1 MMQTE
6 QARRQTEE
14 LSREIDK
21 LTIEGHQAVAD
32 PELDELLEVADML
45 NHSCP
50 GDEIPHSLIG
60 SMADTLAVEL
70 TARQERRR
78 RSRLYTVLAGSA
90 AAVVLAVG
98 VQLTLFQQHSALP
111 PAEQLEARLTPS
123 TAPADK
129 AYGEPK
135 QAAPAPA
142 GGQQAKEKAPAAPP
156 DSEVKPQIAAGLLP
170 AAVADKINETVRA
183 AKGEENSEQ
192 LAMNAAD
199 IAPEQPQ
206 PELRLMAKARMAAP
220 AGEESGAEQTI
231 THLLV
236 LPGRTAQS
244 VTVAPDRKQIEQ
256 IYKLHGRDEVRVI
269 QRLPGVLPAAD
280 AADEASRPSNASTVN
295 DKVNRVTVTRD
306 GYEVSV
312 EGRQPTAELKKLAD
326 SLVIREAMP

>member
-21 LTIEGHQAVAD
+21 LTIAGHRAVAD
-32 PELDELLEVADML
+32 PELDELLDVADML
-45 NHSCP
+45 KHSCP

-60 SMADTLAVEL
+60 GMADTLAVEL
-70 TARQERRR
+70 KARQERRR

-111 PAEQLEARLTPS
+111 PAEQLEARVTPP

-129 AYGEPK
+129 AYGEAK

-142 GGQQAKEKAPAAPP
+142 GGQQAKEKAPA
-156 DSEVKPQIAAGLLP
+156 DSEIKPQIAAGLLP
-170 AAVADKINETVRA
+170 AVMADKINETVRT

-199 IAPEQPQ
+199 IAAEQPQ
-206 PELRLMAKARMAAP
+206 PELRLMAKARMAVP
-220 AGEESGAEQTI
+220 AGKEADGEQTI
-231 THLLV
+231 NRLLV
-236 LPGRTAQS
+236 LPGHPAQS
-244 VTVAPDRKQIEQ
+244 VTVAPDRKQVEQ
-256 IYKLHGRDEVRVI
+256 IYKLHGREEVRVI
-269 QRLPGVLPAAD
+269 QRLPGALPAAD
-280 AADEASRPSNASTVN
+280 TAGEASRQSDASAAK
-295 DKVNRVTVTRD
+295 DKVNRVTITRD

-312 EGRQPTAELKKLAD
+312 EGRQTTAELKKLAD